1 MPRECSR
8 GFILTP
14 MTTSRHT
21 TTSGPEGLSGPE
33 MAAWHGFLRVHAT
46 LVRTLDD
53 EMQTNHGISLTQ
65 FEVLLLLAGTKSGAS
80 RMSELADGALLSL
93 SGLSRLVDRL
103 TAMGLVERAQ
113 CPTDRRGALAVLT
126 TAGRRRFDEA
136 LPTHLAGVR
145 RLFVDRLPSDA
156 LADLAA
162 TWQALDPSTTEECSG
177 GQSAGDCTG

>member
-1 MPRECSR
+1 M
-8 GFILTP
+8 LTP
-14 MTTSRHT
+14 MPTRRHT
-21 TTSGPEGLSGPE
+21 TTSGPEGLSGSE

-53 EMQTNHGISLTQ
+53 EMQADHGISLTQ
-65 FEVLLLLAGTKSGAS
+65 FEVLLLLAGAKSGAR

-113 CPTDRRGALAVLT
+113 CPTDRRGAFAVLT

-136 LPTHLAGVR
+136 LPTHLTGVR
-145 RLFVDRLPSDA
+145 RLFVDRLPGDA
-156 LADLAA
+156 LSNLAA
-162 TWQALDPSTTEECSG
+162 TWQALEPSTTEECRG
-177 GQSAGDCTG
+177 GEQSTGDCTG